1 MHVITRKR
9 LQAFWQNHPDAER
22 PLKIWLAI
30 MKLKHYEGSHEVRQ
44 DFPSVS
50 FLGKWR
56 TIFNIGGNKY
66 RLVVDM
72 RYDLG
77 RIYIRHVLTH
87 EEYDRRM
94 KDGRL

>member
-1 MHVITRKR
+1 MGDPGRYLH
-9 LQAFWQNHPDAER
+9 A
-22 PLKIWLAI
+22 
-30 MKLKHYEGSHEVRQ
+30 VRE
-44 DFPSVS
+44 DFASAS

-56 TIFNIGGNKY
+56 TVFNIGGNKY

-87 EEYDRRM
+87 EEYTRRTQ
-94 KDGRL
+94 DGSL

>member
-9 LQAFWQNHPDAER
+9 LEEFWKIHPDAER
-22 PLKIWLAI
+22 PLRAWLAI
-30 MKLKHYEGSHEVRQ
+30 VRLKYYTGPHEVRQ
-44 DFPSVS
+44 DFASAS

-56 TIFNIGGNKY
+56 TVFNICGNRY
-66 RLVVDM
+66 RLVVDI

-87 EEYDRRM
+87 GEYDKRTR
-94 KDGRL
+94 DGSL